1 MYIVYI
7 YYIYSLIALQK
18 THLCLAKQAGT
29 GSRLVLSLH
38 AGHVGMGAGFVDL
51 IKMCIMEDDRIK
63 TLVENAVEKAL
74 AAYLAPSKKILVS
87 RKAAAI
93 RLNVDVSTLWRWDK
107 SGYLPVTVRRGKF
120 VYYSEEA
127 LRRLE
132 SGETLL

>member
-1 MYIVYI
+1 
-7 YYIYSLIALQK
+7 
-18 THLCLAKQAGT
+18 
-29 GSRLVLSLH
+29 
-38 AGHVGMGAGFVDL
+38 MGAGFVDL
-51 IKMCIMEDDRIK
+51 IKMYIMEDDRIK

-74 AAYLAPSKKILVS
+74 AAYLAPSKQILVS
-87 RKAAAI
+87 RKVAAI

>member
-1 MYIVYI
+1 MEEEKMQLLV
-7 YYIYSLIALQK
+7 
-18 THLCLAKQAGT
+18 KQ
-29 GSRLVLSLH
+29 
-38 AGHVGMGAGFVDL
+38 
-51 IKMCIMEDDRIK
+51 
-63 TLVENAVEKAL
+63 AVEKAL
-74 AAYLAPSKKILVS
+74 ASYLAPSKQVLVS

>member
-1 MYIVYI
+1 MGI
-7 YYIYSLIALQK
+7 
-18 THLCLAKQAGT
+18 
-29 GSRLVLSLH
+29 
-38 AGHVGMGAGFVDL
+38 GAGFVDL
-51 IKMCIMEDDRIK
+51 IVMCIMEDDRIK

-74 AAYLAPSKKILVS
+74 AAYLAPSKQILVS

>member
-1 MYIVYI
+1 
-7 YYIYSLIALQK
+7 
-18 THLCLAKQAGT
+18 
-29 GSRLVLSLH
+29 
-38 AGHVGMGAGFVDL
+38 MGAGFVDL
-51 IKMCIMEDDRIK
+51 IKQYIMEDERIK
-63 TLVENAVEKAL
+63 SLVENAVEKAL
-74 AAYLAPSKKILVS
+74 AAYLAPSKQILVS

-132 SGETLL
+132 SGETLLLLWKA

>member
-1 MYIVYI
+1 
-7 YYIYSLIALQK
+7 
-18 THLCLAKQAGT
+18 
-29 GSRLVLSLH
+29 
-38 AGHVGMGAGFVDL
+38 MGAGFVDL
-51 IKMCIMEDDRIK
+51 IVMCIMEDDRIN

-74 AAYLAPSKKILVS
+74 AAYLAPSKQILVS

-120 VYYSEEA
+120 VYYSEEV